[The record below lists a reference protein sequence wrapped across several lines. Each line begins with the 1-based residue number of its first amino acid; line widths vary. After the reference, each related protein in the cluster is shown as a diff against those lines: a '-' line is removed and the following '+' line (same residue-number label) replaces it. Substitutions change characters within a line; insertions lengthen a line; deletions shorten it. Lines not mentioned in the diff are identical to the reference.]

1 MTDALEPFERAAIGA
16 NNFNMDDSN
25 PVVFTPSEV
34 NALVAEHKG
43 LRITINLLREDARKL
58 EPLLDY
64 LKYMVKLQNQEGY
77 EEEELEEAGKKCNL
91 LILAVNKYFEKP
103 ALLILKG
110 EGEDDD

>member
-16 NNFNMDDSN
+16 NDFRMDDSN

-34 NALVAEHKG
+34 NALVAEHRG
-43 LRITINLLREDARKL
+43 LRIQVDLLREDARKL
-58 EPLLDY
+58 EPLLSY
-64 LKYMVKLQNQEGY
+64 LEHMIKLQNQEGY

-91 LILAVNKYFEKP
+91 LIHAVNKYFEKP
-103 ALLILKG
+103 ALVILKG